1 MTFPLFSRPGTLAF
15 LDDDPDYLEMLAMVM
30 PRDWH
35 VRLFVQPRE
44 CMARLQQELPFWEA
58 DAWSQQELV
67 DQWRAGRPLVP
78 QVLAYWARSQRAVLV
93 HPGLHGGLL
102 DAGAWTACRCWTE
115 MGEWPGA
122 RVLLTGQ
129 ADDQVAIDAFNG
141 GLIDQFIPK
150 QTGDIG
156 QRLHDV
162 VERLMAAPHSTHA
175 QTWRATLKPEQL
187 ALLRGPGVD
196 RDLASLAAGRWMEH
210 VVIGDPF
217 GVLGLDAAGRAGWL
231 QLETAASLPVLAE
244 MAQLEGL
251 DAATV
256 AGIRAGSQLASVE
269 VSQSLRQPPQ
279 VAAAVPVGNDGKLLA
294 AWFVL
299 DAPGL
304 ADAGYNHWLARQP
317 KRRVSD

>member
-1 MTFPLFSRPGTLAF
+1 MTFPLCSRPGTLAF
-15 LDDDPDYLEMLAMVM
+15 LDDDPDYLEMLAMVV
-30 PRDWH
+30 PRGWH
-35 VRLFVQPRE
+35 ARLFAQPRE

-78 QVLAYWARSQRAVLV
+78 QVLTYWARNSERFALTRAFMVDYSMPEIDGLQVL
-93 HPGLHGGLL
+93 
-102 DAGAWTACRCWTE
+102 AE
-115 MGEWPGA
+115 MGDWPGA

-129 ADDQVAIDAFNG
+129 ADDQIAIDAFNS

-156 QRLHDV
+156 QRLHEV
-162 VERLMAAPHSTHA
+162 VERLMASPHPTHA

-187 ALLRGPGVD
+187 ALLRAPGVE
-196 RDLASLAAGRWMEH
+196 RDLALLAAGRWVEH

-231 QLETAASLPVLAE
+231 QLETPATLPALAE

-251 DAATV
+251 DAASV
-256 AGIRAGSQLASVE
+256 AAIRAGHQLASVE

-279 VAAAVPVGNDGKLLA
+279 LAAALPVGDGGPLLA

-304 ADAGYNHWLARQP
+304 DDAGYSHWLARQP
-317 KRRVSD
+317 QRRVAT